1 MHKWIAGST
10 CAAVVLSLA
19 ITSAQT
25 YPSRT
30 DAKRAANNTQ
40 RITVTGCVMQGI
52 LTHATTS
59 NEPASRSGS
68 PSNEGTTATNRNGTA
83 GIGVAGST
91 STVTGTSGT
100 NTSIGG
106 IDTEANGRGALGA
119 TDQKGSTVGAGA
131 TAEATGT
138 SGTSSTSAV
147 SSYQLSGITNPNAY
161 SGKRVEM
168 TGMVVNTRVAA
179 RSRRNSKASSG
190 ASTTPMLRV
199 TSVRVL
205 GENCQ

>member
-19 ITSAQT
+19 IASAQT

-40 RITVTGCVMQGI
+40 RITVTGCVTQGI

-106 IDTEANGRGALGA
+106 IDTEAYGRGALGA
-119 TDQKGSTVGAGA
+119 TDQKGST
-131 TAEATGT
+131 
-138 SGTSSTSAV
+138 SAPERRLV
-147 SSYQLSGITNPNAY
+147 RQQ
-161 SGKRVEM
+161 KRPAR
-168 TGMVVNTRVAA
+168 RVRA
-179 RSRRNSKASSG
+179 RRAR
-190 ASTTPMLRV
+190 
-199 TSVRVL
+199 
-205 GENCQ
+205 